1 MLNIP
6 IFHIF
11 SIFLWCLPSQ
21 VGLGSQLSLG
31 GVCVRREEKLSGGP
45 SAGLARVKQSQSKS
59 QLMEGKVGA
68 VNSDA
73 GVLLLLLLLISSIP
87 TLNFKLQAQ

>member
-1 MLNIP
+1 MFNIP

-11 SIFLWCLPSQ
+11 SIFLWCLLPQ

-68 VNSDA
+68 VNS

-87 TLNFKLQAQ
+87 TLNLKLQAQ

>member
-11 SIFLWCLPSQ
+11 SIFLRCLLSQ

-59 QLMEGKVGA
+59 QLMEGKLGD

>member
-11 SIFLWCLPSQ
+11 SIFLWCLCSQ

-87 TLNFKLQAQ
+87 TFNFKLQAQ